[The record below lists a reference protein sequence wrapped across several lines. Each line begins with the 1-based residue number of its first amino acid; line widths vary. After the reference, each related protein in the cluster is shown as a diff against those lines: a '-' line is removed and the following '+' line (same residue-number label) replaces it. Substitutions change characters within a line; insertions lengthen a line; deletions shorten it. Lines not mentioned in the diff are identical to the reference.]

1 MAYYDRLGSGYNR
14 TRIPDARIARR
25 ILSAL
30 GDAATVINVGA
41 GTGAY
46 EPTDRPVLAV
56 EPSAAMRAAR
66 PPWAT
71 SAVAGVAEDLP
82 VADKSF
88 DAALAVLT
96 MQHWRDVPLG
106 LAELRR
112 VARRRVVLFTWDPGF
127 PDALWLTVD
136 YLPAIRDLD
145 RACFPA
151 LVSIAAVLGELQ
163 VSAVPI
169 PHDCTDGFL
178 GSRWRRPED
187 YLDPVVR
194 AGMSGFSRVPGAL
207 VDEALA
213 RLRADLDSGA
223 WEARFGNL
231 RSLPEIDLG
240 YRLVVAELT
249 L

>member
-1 MAYYDRLGSGYNR
+1 
-14 TRIPDARIARR
+14 
-25 ILSAL
+25 
-30 GDAATVINVGA
+30 
-41 GTGAY
+41 
-46 EPTDRPVLAV
+46 VLAV

-66 PPWAT
+66 PPEAGP
-71 SAVAGVAEDLP
+71 AVAGVAEDLP

-96 MQHWRDVPLG
+96 MQHWRDVPSG

-127 PDALWLTVD
+127 PDALWLTVH

-145 RACFPA
+145 RVCFPSLA
-151 LVSIAAVLGELQ
+151 SIAAGLGELQ
-163 VSAVPI
+163 VSAIPI

-194 AGMSGFSRVPGAL
+194 AGMSGFSRVPSA
-207 VDEALA
+207 VVEEAIA
-213 RLRADLDSGA
+213 RLRADLDSGV
-223 WEARFGNL
+223 WEARFGHL
-231 RSLPEIDLG
+231 RSLAEIDLG
-240 YRLVVAELT
+240 YRLVVAELPG
-249 L
+249 